1 MRILLLGSTGDMGSR
16 TAAELLRNDD
26 VQHLTLAGRNE
37 ARLEKLVDRLR
48 GRASIARAA
57 FDIRTSTELLR
68 HVRDHDL
75 VVSCAGPAYEVE
87 EPSVRAAIEGKRPYI
102 SLNDDVDAAA
112 QVRALDE
119 RAAEAGVTIVSGCG
133 ATPGLS
139 NLLAEMA
146 AAKLDTVDDIE
157 IAFGTSS
164 RDGGGAAAQLHF
176 VTMLGRSASTGS
188 GSGSPHPV
196 YFPEPLGWIETFGC
210 RHPEEL
216 SLAAER
222 PGASVRFRIGLA
234 EKAVMDVIRASVA
247 TRITAAEPLKRGWL
261 RAARPLRPALE
272 QLAPAKGGWTS
283 LRVDVHGQRD
293 GRART
298 ISYGIVDHLVNLT
311 SIAISEGAAR
321 MAGGAKPGTLAP
333 EEAFDAKDLLQAVTK
348 RGLRFARLEPHE
360 L

>member
-1 MRILLLGSTGDMGSR
+1 MRILLLGSTGDMGRRS
-16 TAAELLRNDD
+16 AAELLRNDD
-26 VQHLTLAGRNE
+26 VRHLTLAGRNE
-37 ARLEKLVDRLR
+37 ARLGELVDRLR
-48 GRASIARAA
+48 GRASIASAA
-57 FDIRTSTELLR
+57 FDIHNSTELLR
-68 HVRDHDL
+68 HVRDHDV

-87 EPSVRAAIEGKRPYI
+87 EPSVRAALEAKTSYI

-112 QVRALDE
+112 QVRALHE

-133 ATPGLS
+133 AAPGLS

-146 AAKLDTVDDIE
+146 ASKLDGVEDIE

-164 RDGGGAAAQLHF
+164 RDGGGAAAELHF
-176 VTMLGRSASTGS
+176 VTMLGRSTGAGS
-188 GSGSPHPV
+188 GFGSPHPV

-216 SLAAER
+216 SLVTHR
-222 PGASVRFRIGLA
+222 PGTSVRFRIGLA

-247 TRITAAEPLKRGWL
+247 TRVTASEPLKRAWL
-261 RAARPLRPALE
+261 RAARPLRPVLE
-272 QLAPAKGGWTS
+272 QLAPAKGGWTA
-283 LRVDVHGQRD
+283 LRVDIHGRVD

-298 ISYGIVDHLVNLT
+298 ISYGITDHLVNLA

-321 MAGGAKPGTLAP
+321 IGGAKAGVLAP
-333 EEAFDAKDLLQAVTK
+333 QEAFDAKDLLQAVTK